1 MSGLG
6 FAAINT
12 RFFKE
17 NQTMNALIR
26 SSVAAL
32 LACLAAAAFAQTYP
46 VKPVRIIVP
55 FPPSGAADLLTRA
68 LGKKLSETWGQPVI
82 ADNRPGAGGNIG
94 AEAAARSAPD
104 GYTLL
109 MGAVT
114 THAVSMSLYAK
125 LGYDLEKDLAPVSLV
140 ANVPHILVANPSIP
154 GKSLVE
160 IIGFL
165 KAQGG
170 KVNFASQGNGTL
182 SHLEFEL
189 MKSMGGF
196 TALHVPYKGSAPAM
210 IDLLAGNVMLL
221 FDSIPSSLPQIR
233 AGKLRGI
240 AVASSRRSPVL
251 PDLPTL
257 SEAGLTGFAA
267 DSWFGIMVPAGTPK
281 DIVAK
286 LNADI
291 VKALDSEGVREIITR
306 QGGEVMGSTP
316 EQMAAQI
323 RSDREKW
330 GKVVRESGA
339 KIE

>member
-1 MSGLG
+1 
-6 FAAINT
+6 
-12 RFFKE
+12 
-17 NQTMNALIR
+17 MNALFRTFLAI
-26 SSVAAL
+26 L
-32 LACLAAAAFAQTYP
+32 LACTAAQAAAQSYP
-46 VKPVRIIVP
+46 ARPVHIVVP
-55 FPPSGAADLLTRA
+55 FPPAGAADLLTRA
-68 LGKKLSETWGQPVI
+68 LGKKLSEGWGQPVV

-94 AEAAARSAPD
+94 AEAVARSAPD
-104 GYTLL
+104 GHTLL
-109 MGAVT
+109 MAAVT
-114 THAVSMSLYAK
+114 THAVSMSLYSK
-125 LGYDLEKDLAPVSLV
+125 LGYDLEKDLVPVSLV
-140 ANVPHILVANPSIP
+140 ANVPHILVAHPSVP
-154 GKSLVE
+154 GRSLADV
-160 IIGFL
+160 IAFL
-165 KAQGG
+165 KAQGN

-196 TALHVPYKGSAPAM
+196 SASHVPYKGSAPALA
-210 IDLLAGNVMLL
+210 DLLAGNVVLL
-221 FDSIPSSLPQIR
+221 FDSIPSSLPQVR

-267 DSWFGIMVPAGTPK
+267 DNWFGIMAPAGTPGPV
-281 DIVAK
+281 VAK

-291 VKALDSEGVREIITR
+291 VKALDAVEVKDIIAR
-306 QGGEVMGSTP
+306 QGGELMGSTP
-316 EQMAAQI
+316 REMAAQI

>member
-1 MSGLG
+1 
-6 FAAINT
+6 
-12 RFFKE
+12 
-17 NQTMNALIR
+17 MNKLFGI
-26 SSVAAL
+26 L
-32 LACLAAAAFAQTYP
+32 LVLLFSHAAAQPYP
-46 VKPVRIIVP
+46 AKPVHIIVP
-55 FPPSGAADLLTRA
+55 FPPAGAADLLTRA
-68 LGKKLSETWGQPVI
+68 LGKKLSESWGQPVV

-94 AEAAARSAPD
+94 AEAAAKSVPD

-125 LGYDLEKDLAPVSLV
+125 LGYDLEKDLLPVSLV
-140 ANVPHILVANPSIP
+140 ANVPHILVANPSVPAKNLAEVIAY
-154 GKSLVE
+154 
-160 IIGFL
+160 L

-196 TALHVPYKGSAPAM
+196 TANHVPYKGSAPAM
-210 IDLLAGNVMLL
+210 VDILAGNVLLL
-221 FDSIPSSLPQIR
+221 FDSIPSSLPQVR

-257 SEAGLTGFAA
+257 SEAGLSGFAA
-267 DSWFGIMVPAGTPK
+267 DSWFGLMAPAGTPREL
-281 DIVAK
+281 IAK
-286 LNADI
+286 LNADVI
-291 VKALDSEGVREIITR
+291 KGLESSEVKEIISK
-306 QGGEVMGSTP
+306 QGGEVMGSSP

-323 RSDREKW
+323 RSDRQKW
-330 GKVVRESGA
+330 GRVIRESGA

>member
-1 MSGLG
+1 MLRGFFAGL
-6 FAAINT
+6 
-12 RFFKE
+12 
-17 NQTMNALIR
+17 L
-26 SSVAAL
+26 SCVAAV
-32 LACLAAAAFAQTYP
+32 AFAQAYP
-46 VKPVRIIVP
+46 AKPVRIVVP
-55 FPPSGAADLLTRA
+55 FPPAGAADLLTRA
-68 LGKKLSETWGQPVI
+68 LGKKLSDTWGQPVI

-94 AEAAARSAPD
+94 AEATAKSAPD

-140 ANVPHILVANPSIP
+140 ANVPHILVAHPSLP
-154 GKSLVE
+154 ARSLGEV
-160 IIGFL
+160 IGYL

-196 TALHVPYKGSAPAM
+196 AANHVPYKGSAPAM
-210 IDLLAGNVMLL
+210 LDLLAGTVVLL

-233 AGKLRGI
+233 AGKLTGI

-251 PDLPTL
+251 PELPTL

-267 DSWFGIMVPAGTPK
+267 DSWFGIMAPAGTPREV
-281 DIVAK
+281 VAR

-291 VKALDSEGVREIITR
+291 VKALESAEVKDIITR

-323 RSDREKW
+323 RTDRERW
-330 GKVVRESGA
+330 GKVVRDSGA
-339 KIE
+339 RIE